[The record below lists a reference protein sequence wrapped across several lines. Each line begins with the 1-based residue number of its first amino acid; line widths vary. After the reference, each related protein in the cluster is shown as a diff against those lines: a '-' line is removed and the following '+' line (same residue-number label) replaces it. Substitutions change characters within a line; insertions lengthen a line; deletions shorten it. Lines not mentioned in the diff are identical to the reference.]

1 MLGVKIVPVMCV
13 YVQPPTKQINSAQ
26 LMFLFCSQEKKK
38 KKKDILACQ
47 AILRSFKKADMY
59 EDMKCV
65 SLNEWITGHTATWT
79 IVFQEHQITIRRTSW
94 SPQCPMWV
102 SRIFWWKRIKMGEGG

>member
-38 KKKDILACQ
+38 KKGY
-47 AILRSFKKADMY
+47 F
-59 EDMKCV
+59 
-65 SLNEWITGHTATWT
+65 SLPGNPEK
-79 IVFQEHQITIRRTSW
+79 FQE
-94 SPQCPMWV
+94 
-102 SRIFWWKRIKMGEGG
+102 G